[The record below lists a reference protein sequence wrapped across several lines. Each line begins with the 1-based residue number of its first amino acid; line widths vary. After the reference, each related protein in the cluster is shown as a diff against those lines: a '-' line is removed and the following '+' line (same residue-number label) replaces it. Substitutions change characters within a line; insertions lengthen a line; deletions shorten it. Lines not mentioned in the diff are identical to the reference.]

1 MPRGGAGRGGHGHH
15 SRRPIDLEGAISL
28 AEKNDLTTLVSAITE
43 RLHRD
48 ISNIFDS
55 PPVTPVDNGHGHHH
69 WLSLPLLSRKDSRLN
84 ILPSIH
90 VHKADND
97 ASKGYTKTHQIIEK
111 EEKEAMTPQ
120 LRELKKEALAFFRKW
135 QALIVQRLKDITV
148 NDPQASQGAP
158 RGRGRG
164 GFRGGNSFRGR
175 GARGG
180 RTGRGALSLAI
191 GECYLLYQAVSA
203 K

>member
-1 MPRGGAGRGGHGHH
+1 
-15 SRRPIDLEGAISL
+15 LQGAISI

-69 WLSLPLLSRKDSRLN
+69 WLSLPLLSRKESRLN
-84 ILPSIH
+84 IIPVIH
-90 VHKADND
+90 AHKAGND
-97 ASKGYTKTHQIIEK
+97 PSKVCDEAHQIIEK

-148 NDPQASQGAP
+148 NDSQVSQGQTAP
-158 RGRGRG
+158 RGRGRA
-164 GFRGGNSFRGR
+164 FRGATGLRGR

-180 RTGRGALSLAI
+180 GGTGRGGLSLAV
-191 GECYLLYQAVSA
+191 GECCLLYQDVP
-203 K
+203 